1 MINTSVTGADIIGAA
16 LAKAGASHAFGIPGG
31 EVLALMQ
38 GLDAAGLRFVLVK
51 HENSGGF
58 FAEGLWHMTGALPVL
73 IATLGPGVANAVN
86 VVANAMQDRVPL
98 VFLTGCV
105 DADISK
111 SYTHQVFDH
120 QAVLRPIVKGS
131 FRLETGSIAATLKR
145 ALELAVTG
153 QPGPVHIDVPIG
165 VAENPS
171 DELGAGDAFLAA
183 HENTDSNFFAVR
195 KVLAEA
201 RRPLA
206 IAGVDA
212 VNEAAGP
219 AITAFCR
226 THGVPLITTYKG
238 KGLLDERDPLALGGA
253 GLSPLADKTLL
264 PLIAKA
270 DVILLLGYDPIEM
283 RIGWR
288 DPWRDDQTVIEIAP
302 APRQHGMHKVDHLLI
317 GNTSDILKNLYHV
330 AQPHWPDGQVAAAR
344 KTLRDAFKG
353 PDRWGPH
360 AVFRILR
367 EELPAE
373 TIATADSGAHRIL
386 FSQMWQS
393 SGPRQLLQSS
403 GLCTMACALPLA
415 GGAKMGRPD
424 VPILCVV
431 GDAGLEMGAGELAT
445 LRDLQLPVI
454 ICVLVDQCLTLIE
467 MKQRSSQRPQLGV
480 LSGRTDFVALAAT
493 FGGVG
498 VEVTDTT
505 ALRLAITKAR
515 ASDRFTVIA
524 AMIGERDY
532 DGAF

>member
-1 MINTSVTGADIIGAA
+1 MTVISRIGADLIGMQ
-16 LAKAGASHAFGIPGG
+16 LARAGATHAFGIPGG

-38 GLDAAGLRFVLVK
+38 GIDAAGIRFVLVK

-73 IATLGPGVANAVN
+73 VATLGPGVANAVN

-105 DADISK
+105 DAEVAE

-131 FRLETGSIAATLKR
+131 FRLETGTIAQTMAEALALAT
-145 ALELAVTG
+145 EG

-165 VAENPS
+165 VAEAASLEDVIVSTLAGRSPVTES
-171 DELGAGDAFLAA
+171 DIAD
-183 HENTDSNFFAVR
+183 
-195 KVLAEA
+195 A
-201 RRPLA
+201 RRILSDAQTPLA

-212 VNEAAGP
+212 VNEEAGA
-219 AITAFCR
+219 AITAFCKG
-226 THGVPLITTYKG
+226 HGIPLITTYKG
-238 KGLLDERDPLALGGA
+238 KGLLDERDALNLGGA
-253 GLSPLADKTLL
+253 GLSPLADKTLM

-283 RIGWR
+283 RMGWR
-288 DPWRDDQTVIEIAP
+288 NPWGETQTVMEIAP
-302 APRQHGMHKVDHLLI
+302 VARMHGMHRVDLTLI
-317 GNTSDILKNLYHV
+317 GECASILAQLQHV
-330 AQPHWPDGQVAAAR
+330 PKPHWTDGDIATAR
-344 KTLRDAFKG
+344 SALGLAFNG
-353 PDRWGPH
+353 PSPWGPH
-360 AVFRILR
+360 AVFRTLR

-373 TIATADSGAHRIL
+373 TVATADSGAHRIL
-386 FSQMWQS
+386 FSQMWES
-393 SGPRQLLQSS
+393 TRPRQLLQSS

-415 GGAKMGRPD
+415 GGAKLGRPE
-424 VPILCVV
+424 VPVLCVV

-467 MKQRSSQRPQLGV
+467 MKQRASQRPRLGV
-480 LSGRTDFVALAAT
+480 GSGVTDFAGLAQA

-498 VEVTDTT
+498 IAVADEV
-505 ALRLAITKAR
+505 ALRHAIGQAR
-515 ASDRFTVIA
+515 QRDTFTIIA
-524 AMIGERDY
+524 AEIGERAY